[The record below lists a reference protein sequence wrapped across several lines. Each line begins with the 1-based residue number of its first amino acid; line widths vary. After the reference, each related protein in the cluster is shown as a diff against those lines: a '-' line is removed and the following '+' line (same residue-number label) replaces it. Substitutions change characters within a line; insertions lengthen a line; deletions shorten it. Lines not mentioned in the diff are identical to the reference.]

1 MVFKRIS
8 SEILEPELRW
18 ASLAV
23 NRDCNIDDLN
33 KAFGVP
39 RKIHD
44 LSKVFERLIHFVLTQ
59 KSEEIDSSKILNL
72 IEKVDGLRR
81 NNRFTKAV
89 KIYDVFNRSIFPQT
103 DNFIPWIN
111 LSKLL
116 LNLKP
121 SSTKIKGKEIAK
133 DLTNQ
138 RIKIIKQII
147 NSKDE

>member
-1 MVFKRIS
+1 MEFCPNCDVQLKNDNGLLS
-8 SEILEPELRW
+8 CPKCKYVKEK
-18 ASLAV
+18 
-23 NRDCNIDDLN
+23 ID
-33 KAFGVP
+33 KTT
-39 RKIHD
+39 K
-44 LSKVFERLIHFVLTQ
+44 

-116 LNLKP
+116 LNLNP

-147 NSKDE
+147 NTKDE